1 MAHRLFSDSELRE
14 LTNCFQPN
22 GFDEHRALKLAS
34 AVTVSLITEPGDRMA
49 TALSRILGRANLVA
63 LTIDGLDSRA
73 VLNEVEQQGA
83 RGELE
88 QLFGD
93 VSQTL
98 EDSRQRWLPRLSK
111 LAVVRALQQ
120 ARAMGLDIVVSGDE
134 DWPNGLYDLQDGAP
148 SLLFVQGQKQELSG
162 LAKAV
167 SIVGSRQSTDYGL
180 TVTQRIVREL
190 ALQHRPTVS
199 GGAIGID
206 SHAHTESVR
215 NALPTVAVMAG
226 GLDRKYPK
234 SNYALFAQIA
244 KCGAVISELPPGI
257 APTRWRFLQRNRL
270 IAALSPVTVVV
281 EANFRSG
288 SIRTANMALE
298 LDRELY
304 AVPGSILS
312 GTSNGTNNLIAEGK
326 ARPLVD
332 TKLLVGEQ
340 SSSEDYLEGSEI
352 SKRAFDALREIRS
365 ATKSEIA
372 RVAGLTE
379 TEASFALEE
388 LLKTNQLIR
397 NYGFTGSVHY
407 ALKYGF
413 RT

>member
-1 MAHRLFSDSELRE
+1 MAHRLFSNSELRE
-14 LTNCFQPN
+14 LTKGFQPN
-22 GFDEHRALKLAS
+22 GFDPDRALDLAS
-34 AVTVSLITEPGDRMA
+34 AVTASLISEPGDRMA
-49 TALSRILGRANLVA
+49 GALCRILGKPNLIA
-63 LTIDGLDSRA
+63 LAIDGLDSRD
-73 VLNEVEQQGA
+73 VLNNVEQQGA
-83 RGELE
+83 TGELE

-93 VSQTL
+93 VLQTL

-111 LAVVRALQQ
+111 LAVIRALQQ
-120 ARAMGLDIVVSGDE
+120 TKSSGMELVIAGDDDWPSGLD
-134 DWPNGLYDLQDGAP
+134 DLQDGAP
-148 SLLFVQGQKQELSG
+148 RLLFTQGQKQALSG
-162 LAKAV
+162 LANSV
-167 SIVGSRQSTDYGL
+167 SIVGSRQSSEYGQK
-180 TVTQRIVREL
+180 VTHKIVREL
-190 ALQHRPTVS
+190 ASHHRPTVS

-206 SHAHTESVR
+206 YYAHTESVR
-215 NALPTVAVMAG
+215 HSLTTVSVMAG

-234 SNYALFAQIA
+234 SNYGLFTEIA
-244 KCGAVISELPPGI
+244 KCGVVISELPPGS

-304 AVPGSILS
+304 AVPGSIFCD
-312 GTSNGTNNLIAEGK
+312 TSSGTNNLIAEGK

-332 TKLLVGEQ
+332 TKILVGLPEIP
-340 SSSEDYLEGSEI
+340 DKGFEGSEI
-352 SKRAFDALREIRS
+352 SKRAFDALREIKN
-365 ATKSEIA
+365 ATKSDIA

-379 TEASFALEE
+379 TEAGFALNE
-388 LLKTNQLIR
+388 LLSTNQLIR
-397 NYGFTGSVHY
+397 NNDFAGSVHY

>member
-1 MAHRLFSDSELRE
+1 
-14 LTNCFQPN
+14 
-22 GFDEHRALKLAS
+22 
-34 AVTVSLITEPGDRMA
+34 
-49 TALSRILGRANLVA
+49 
-63 LTIDGLDSRA
+63 
-73 VLNEVEQQGA
+73 
-83 RGELE
+83 
-88 QLFGD
+88 
-93 VSQTL
+93 
-98 EDSRQRWLPRLSK
+98 
-111 LAVVRALQQ
+111 
-120 ARAMGLDIVVSGDE
+120 
-134 DWPNGLYDLQDGAP
+134 
-148 SLLFVQGQKQELSG
+148 
-162 LAKAV
+162 
-167 SIVGSRQSTDYGL
+167 
-180 TVTQRIVREL
+180 
-190 ALQHRPTVS
+190 
-199 GGAIGID
+199 
-206 SHAHTESVR
+206 
-215 NALPTVAVMAG
+215 MAG

-234 SNYALFAQIA
+234 SNYALFTQIA
-244 KCGAVISELPPGI
+244 KCGAVISELPPGT

-288 SIRTANMALE
+288 SIRTANTALE
-298 LDRELY
+298 LDRELF

-312 GTSNGTNNLIAEGK
+312 GASSGTNNLIAEGK

-340 SSSEDYLEGSEI
+340 SNAEQNLEGSEI

-388 LLKTNQLIR
+388 LLKTNQIIR
-397 NYGFTGSVHY
+397 NHGFTGSVHY

>member
-14 LTNCFQPN
+14 LTDNLYPN
-22 GFDEHRALKLAS
+22 GFDVHRALKLAS
-34 AVTVSLITEPGDRMA
+34 AVAVSLITEPGDRMA
-49 TALSRILGRANLVA
+49 GALSRILGKPNLISLA
-63 LTIDGLDSRA
+63 IDGLDSRA

-83 RGELE
+83 RGQLE

-98 EDSRQRWLPRLSK
+98 EDSRQRWLARLSK
-111 LAVVRALQQ
+111 LAVIRALQQ
-120 ARAMGLDIVVSGDE
+120 AKAMGLDLVVSGDE
-134 DWPNGLYDLQDGAP
+134 DWPSGLDDLQDGAP
-148 SLLFVQGQKQELSG
+148 SLLFVQGQKAVLSG
-162 LAKAV
+162 LAKGV
-167 SIVGSRQSTDYGL
+167 SIVGSRQCTEYGQK
-180 TVTQRIVREL
+180 VTKKIVCEL
-190 ALQHRPTVS
+190 ALHDRPTVS

-206 SHAHTESVR
+206 CYAHTESVR

-244 KCGAVISELPPGI
+244 KCGAVISELPPGT

-304 AVPGSILS
+304 AVPGSILFA
-312 GTSNGTNNLIAEGK
+312 TSSGTNNLIAEGK

-332 TKLLVGEQ
+332 TKLLVGEPAIQ
-340 SSSEDYLEGSEI
+340 DQGLEGSEI
-352 SKRAFDALREIRS
+352 SKRAFDALRDIKS
-365 ATKSEIA
+365 ATKSDIA
-372 RVAGLTE
+372 KVAGLTE
-379 TEASFALEE
+379 AEASFALEE
-388 LLKTNQLIR
+388 LLKTDQLIR
-397 NYGFTGSVHY
+397 NHGFTGSVHY